1 MDNCRSFAGARA
13 NKDGHREPEPAS
25 LGHIIGFH
33 QRRARKYRIFCIIQ
47 KRKEKIEERR
57 RRKIEKKGPRSWN
70 FYFVHRP
77 RSAGTFFSSDFF
89 ISRSKTEKKV
99 KHDRIE
105 RRQRQIYIYMEWFFL
120 TRHCFLKNSTFI
132 ALSNFPLSSVI
143 STLETK

>member
-57 RRKIEKKGPRSWN
+57 RRKEKKKDRKEGSEKLLLRPSTAFGRDINFFPRTFLSPDLK
-70 FYFVHRP
+70 P
-77 RSAGTFFSSDFF
+77 RRNSNT
-89 ISRSKTEKKV
+89 TE
-99 KHDRIE
+99 
-105 RRQRQIYIYMEWFFL
+105 
-120 TRHCFLKNSTFI
+120 
-132 ALSNFPLSSVI
+132 
-143 STLETK
+143 

>member
-57 RRKIEKKGPRSWN
+57 RRKIEKKGPRN

-77 RSAGTFFSSDFF
+77 RSAGTL
-89 ISRSKTEKKV
+89 I
-99 KHDRIE
+99 
-105 RRQRQIYIYMEWFFL
+105 FFL
-120 TRHCFLKNSTFI
+120 GLFYLPI
-132 ALSNFPLSSVI
+132 
-143 STLETK
+143 